1 MRSPIVGVG
10 VVAAIGLLMLGSIF
24 GLNGQQW
31 GWWRWAATAG
41 AGLVVII
48 AVLCSKVRFA
58 ESSRTS
64 RFALV
69 AGAAFGAALVTV
81 SSVVM
86 ADRYSDPYSGPLFW
100 PHALAAVA
108 FIGLLLVVVSAA
120 MWTGGGDRRA

>member
-1 MRSPIVGVG
+1 M
-10 VVAAIGLLMLGSIF
+10 
-24 GLNGQQW
+24 
-31 GWWRWAATAG
+31 
-41 AGLVVII
+41 II

-58 ESSRTS
+58 KSSRTS

-86 ADRYSDPYSGPLFW
+86 ADRYSDPYSGPLSW